1 MQPRALLLAA
11 LLVLLASARAQEADE
26 DSLLKLM
33 QDYVQ
38 QAQEALTSSVKDLS
52 MAQEASK
59 WMSNGFNSLKDYWSS
74 LTVPLSNL
82 WPLAPGAAPG
92 TTPAPAV

>member
-1 MQPRALLLAA
+1 MQPRALLVAA
-11 LLVLLASARAQEADE
+11 LLVLLASARAQEPDE
-26 DSLLKLM
+26 ASLMELM

-38 QAQEALTSSVKDLS
+38 HAHKALTSVKDS
-52 MAQEASK
+52 PVAQQARD
-59 WMSNGFNSLKDYWSS
+59 WMSEGFNSLKDYWSS
-74 LTVPLSNL
+74 LTSPLSKF

>member
-11 LLVLLASARAQEADE
+11 LLVLLASARAQEAD
-26 DSLLKLM
+26 DSSLLDFMKGYM
-33 QDYVQ
+33 QE
-38 QAQEALTSSVKDLS
+38 AQEALTSVKDLLAIENGS
-52 MAQEASK
+52 N
-59 WMSNGFNSLKDYWSS
+59 WMEQRFYS
-74 LTVPLSNL
+74 LTGFWSTLTNHLSSF

>member
-1 MQPRALLLAA
+1 MQPRALLVAA

-26 DSLLKLM
+26 ASLLGRM

-38 QAQEALTSSVKDLS
+38 QAHDALTSSVKDLPT
-52 MAQEASK
+52 AEQAKE
-59 WMSNGFNSLKDYWSS
+59 WMVDGFNSLKKYWNTITGPFSNMW
-74 LTVPLSNL
+74 PLS
-82 WPLAPGAAPG
+82 PGAAPG